1 MWCADVLA
9 HGEGKGLTDVD
20 GNVPLSNGG
29 WVKVIDHLEGADL
42 DGYVHAHRKQ
52 YYDRHGNPTTQARF
66 FQHRF

>member
-29 WVKVIDHLEGADL
+29 WVKVIDHLAGADL
-42 DGYVHAHRKQ
+42 DGYVHAHSKQ

-66 FQHRF
+66 FSA